1 MSHELIQTLVQVCS
15 RELAPSMRA
24 QPNAA
29 LGACYTL
36 LVNTLACIRDDATR
50 RTMAEHMA
58 ASLQRDV
65 AETRHA
71 AVDLMAR
78 TVEVA
83 GHA

>member
-1 MSHELIQTLVQVCS
+1 
-15 RELAPSMRA
+15 MRA

-29 LGACYTL
+29 LGAAYTL
-36 LVNTLACIRDDATR
+36 LVNTLACIRDDTAR

-71 AVDLMAR
+71 AVGLMAQMS
-78 TVEVA
+78 EVA